1 MVRAAVLSCVA
12 CPFATVA
19 TARDHFDA
27 EAFEDV
33 VMRIL
38 TALYREVWCL
48 RRTACCFR
56 IS

>member
-1 MVRAAVLSCVA
+1 MLSCVA
-12 CPFATVA
+12 CPSA
-19 TARDHFDA
+19 ARDPFDA

-38 TALYREVWCL
+38 TALYREVWRL